1 MYTCVC
7 VSFFKGEYPQVA
19 VKRPAHQIILS
30 PLNYRVNEVRCAS
43 RGSLGR
49 EGGRGTRS
57 RGTVNSAVTTAEARG
72 MQKQKRRE
80 AILALMQRG
89 RKCRREMQQQ
99 FLGKKKKIMDI
110 QPYAEVAEM
119 LLQLVHLFLEAPDEL
134 CRCKHVFFS
143 ELKFRRILA

>member
-1 MYTCVC
+1 MEQCDVFVCVCVC
-7 VSFFKGEYPQVA
+7 VSVFVCACVYLCFFKGEYPQVA

-57 RGTVNSAVTTAEARG
+57 RGTVNSAVTTAEAGG
-72 MQKQKRRE
+72 MQKQKRGE

-99 FLGKKKKIMDI
+99 FLEK
-110 QPYAEVAEM
+110 
-119 LLQLVHLFLEAPDEL
+119 
-134 CRCKHVFFS
+134 
-143 ELKFRRILA
+143 